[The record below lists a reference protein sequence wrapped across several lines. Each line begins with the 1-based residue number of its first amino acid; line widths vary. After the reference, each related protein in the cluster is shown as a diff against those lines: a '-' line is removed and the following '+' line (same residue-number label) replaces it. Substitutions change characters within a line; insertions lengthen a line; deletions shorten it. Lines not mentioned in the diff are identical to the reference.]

1 MSALAFTVPA
11 TVLSDALTY
20 PIGLAIPGVRPSVIL
35 IMHSRYMYR
44 IGKTCTQLLF
54 TW

>member
-1 MSALAFTVPA
+1 MSALAFSLSA

-20 PIGLAIPGVRPSVIL
+20 PIGLTITGVRPSVIL
-35 IMHSRYMYR
+35 IIYSRYMYR